1 MAGGVRKGDAGVLT
15 VPPPSPSGPWHGGG
29 GRPLAVTEAFLM

>member
-1 MAGGVRKGDAGVLT
+1 MAGGLREGDAGVLA
-15 VPPPSPSGPWHGGG
+15 VPPPSPSGPWRGG